1 MVTLPLKALDAATVI
16 VAVVPSSS
24 TDTSATENAEVS
36 SSVIVK
42 VPVELLIVALVGLDK
57 VNVTVSLTSSVL
69 SASTPTVNVPEVCPA
84 LIVKVPLAAV

>member
-1 MVTLPLKALDAATVI
+1 VD
-16 VAVVPSSS
+16 PSSS
-24 TDTSATENAEVS
+24 AVTSLIDNVGASS

-42 VPVELLIVALVGLDK
+42 VPVESLIVALVGLDK

-84 LIVKVPLAAV
+84 VKVKVPLAAV